1 MKLGKK
7 LGLALLLPA
16 GCLSVPP
23 SDNPLLIRA
32 ATGEVENPVLIRPGA
47 PSPAAY
53 AEVFESVLNVLDDYF
68 EIATPDRY
76 DGRIICVP
84 KIAPGIERPWLNG
97 TPDIYQRLL
106 ATFQT
111 MRYRC
116 EVKIDP
122 VEQGGY
128 SVRVTVLRELKD
140 DPRPMN
146 APSGSVFRDSATV
159 DRQFEVADIV
169 IPTDGPW
176 IPKGREIALEDS
188 ILRQIRCRQPEKTSL
203 GRPELRAP

>member
-1 MKLGKK
+1 MKLGKM

-32 ATGEVENPVLIRPGA
+32 ATGEIENPVLIKPGA

-53 AEVFESVLNVLDDYF
+53 AEVFESVLNVIDDYF
-68 EIATPDRY
+68 EIAYANRY
-76 DGRIICVP
+76 DGKIISAP

-97 TPDIYQRLL
+97 TPDVYQRLL
-106 ATFQT
+106 ATVQT

-116 EVKIDP
+116 FVQIGP

-128 SVRVTVLRELKD
+128 SVQVTVLRELKD
-140 DPRPMN
+140 EPRPMN

-188 ILRQIRCRQPEKTSL
+188 ILRQIRRRQPEKASL
-203 GRPELRAP
+203 GQPQFRAP